1 MGRRAGTLVLTAA
14 MLAAGAALSLGPV
27 DTMPPTPSPMRLP
40 WAVLAALFAAAV
52 LLRVQV
58 QTDREVHS
66 ITLVDLPLVLGL
78 FLVDPLGL
86 VVARLVGSV
95 PALLHAW
102 HARRRPAAR
111 RPGRGPLFDASLAL
125 LEASVAVVVFDAV
138 LGGDDPSGTPGMV
151 ATFTAVLAADLLS
164 ATLVMTATRLE
175 DGVVGWRPVVRALVT
190 GAVAAITTTSLA
202 LVAVVVLIHNR
213 QVAWL
218 LLVVTGILFLAYRAY
233 ASLRE
238 QHEWLDRLHRFSR
251 VVGGGEQS
259 GPVVT
264 AAILTQARDL
274 LRADRAELTLFTAD
288 RARVR
293 TTLGPS
299 ATPGTTPVTD
309 QAAALALLRRSL
321 AADGALLR
329 TGDVDDPRLR
339 QALADDGVRD
349 ALVVPLRDASGPIG
363 TLLVADRAGEA
374 AAFGGQDLRLL
385 QTLAGHAGVALE
397 RSRLI
402 DELRREVAEREHQAL
417 HDGLTG
423 LANRALFQERVRQA
437 IAALGPNASL
447 AVLLVDLDRFKE
459 VNDTLGH
466 HTGDLVLREVGMRLE
481 RSLPDSH
488 AIARLGGDEFAVL
501 VPAVPDREA
510 ARAVGRMVRSVLEQP
525 LATADLELRVAGSV
539 GIALCPEHGADPG
552 LLLQRA
558 DVAMYHAKAAHSGLE
573 VYAAERDQYSP
584 RRLALFGEL
593 RAAIERGALQVV
605 YQPKA
610 ELPAGRVVGF
620 EALLRWL
627 DPTHGLVPPDEFV
640 PIAETTGLIT
650 PMSRYVLQAA
660 VEQVGA
666 WRDQGA
672 VIGMSVNL
680 SVRNL
685 LEPGL
690 VDRVDRLL
698 AGVGVPP
705 GLLTLELTEGAV
717 MTDPEA
723 TIAVLHQLSGA
734 GVRLAIDD
742 FGTGYS
748 SLAYLKRLP
757 VDEVKLDK
765 AFVMGMTV
773 DADDEAIVSST
784 IELAHNLGLRIV
796 AEGVEDHETWEALA
810 ALGCELAQGHY
821 VAPPMPAEQATAWLR
836 EHRAEEP
843 TPERPDR
850 FTISGTQRR

>member
-1 MGRRAGTLVLTAA
+1 
-14 MLAAGAALSLGPV
+14 MLAAGVALLLGPV
-27 DTMPPTPSPMRLP
+27 ETLPPTPSPMRLP
-40 WAVLAALFAAAV
+40 WPVLAALFAAAV
-52 LLRVQV
+52 ILRVQV

-66 ITLVDLPLVLGL
+66 ITLVELPLVLGL

-86 VVARLVGSV
+86 VAARLVGSV
-95 PALLHAW
+95 PALLLE
-102 HARRRPAAR
+102 AR
-111 RPGRGPLFDASLAL
+111 RPGWRPLFDTSRAL
-125 LEASVAVVVFDAV
+125 LEASVAVVVFDTV
-138 LGGDDPSGTPGMV
+138 LGGDDPRGTPGMV
-151 ATFTAVLAADLLS
+151 ATFTAVLAADLLG
-164 ATLVMTATRLE
+164 ATLVMTAARLR
-175 DGVVGWRPVVRALVT
+175 DGVVGWRPVVQALVT
-190 GAVAAITTTSLA
+190 GAVAAITTSSLA

-251 VVGGGEQS
+251 VVGGSEQS
-259 GPVVT
+259 GAVVA
-264 AAILTQARDL
+264 AAILAQARDL
-274 LRADRAELTLFTAD
+274 LRAERAELTLFTAE

-293 TTLGPS
+293 TVLGP
-299 ATPGTTPVTD
+299 AAGPQTTPVTD

-321 AADGALLR
+321 AGDGVVLR
-329 TGDVDDPRLR
+329 GDDVDDPRLR
-339 QALADDGVRD
+339 QALLDGGVHD
-349 ALVVPLRDASGPIG
+349 ALVVPLRGGSGPFG
-363 TLLVADRAGEA
+363 TLLVANRDGDGGGL
-374 AAFGGQDLRLL
+374 GGQDLRLL

-402 DELRREVAEREHQAL
+402 DELRREAAEREHQAL

-423 LANRALFQERVRQA
+423 LANRTLFQERVRQA
-437 IAALGPNASL
+437 IAALGPDASL

-481 RSLPDSH
+481 RSLPESH
-488 AIARLGGDEFAVL
+488 CIARLGGDEFAVL

-525 LATADLELRVAGSV
+525 LATAELELRVAGSV

-558 DVAMYHAKAAHSGLE
+558 DVAMYHAKAAHSGIE
-573 VYAAERDQYSP
+573 VYAADRDQYSP

-593 RAAIERGALQVV
+593 RAAIEEGALEVV

-627 DPTHGLVPPDEFV
+627 DPSHGLVSPDEFV

-650 PMSRYVLQAA
+650 PLTRYVLQAA

-734 GVRLAIDD
+734 GVRLSIDD

-748 SLAYLKRLP
+748 SLAYLKQLP

-796 AEGVEDHETWEALA
+796 AEGVEDRETWDALA
-810 ALGCELAQGHY
+810 VLGCELAQGHY
-821 VAPPMPAEQATAWLR
+821 LAPPMAAEEATRWLWA
-836 EHRAEEP
+836 HRAGEP
-843 TPERPDR
+843 TPARPDR
-850 FTISGTQRR
+850 FTISATHHR

>member
-1 MGRRAGTLVLTAA
+1 MGRRRVGTLALTAA
-14 MLAAGAALSLGPV
+14 MLAAGAALFLGPV
-27 DTMPPTPSPMRLP
+27 ATLPPTPSPLRLP
-40 WAVLAALFAAAV
+40 WPLLAGLFAAAV
-52 LLRVQV
+52 ILRVEV

-66 ITLVDLPLVLGL
+66 ITLVELPLVLGL

-95 PALLHAW
+95 PALLL
-102 HARRRPAAR
+102 AAR
-111 RPGRGPLFDASLAL
+111 RPGWRPLFDTSLAL
-125 LEASVAVVVFDAV
+125 LEASVAVVVFDTV
-138 LGGDDPSGTPGMV
+138 LGGDDPRGTPGMV

-164 ATLVMTATRLE
+164 ATLVLTATRLR
-175 DGVVGWRPVVRALVT
+175 DGAVGGRAVVQALVT
-190 GAVAAITTTSLA
+190 GAVAAIVTTSLA
-202 LVAVVVLIHNR
+202 LVAVVVLVHNR

-238 QHEWLDRLHRFSR
+238 QHEWLDRLHNFSR
-251 VVGGGEQS
+251 MVGGAEQS
-259 GPVVT
+259 AAVV
-264 AAILTQARDL
+264 AASILAQARDL
-274 LRADRAELTLFTAD
+274 LRAERAELTLFTAE

-293 TTLGPS
+293 AVLGPDG
-299 ATPGTTPVTD
+299 ARTAPVTD

-321 AADGALLR
+321 DGDGVPLR
-329 TGDVDDPRLR
+329 GGEVEEPRLR
-339 QALADDGVRD
+339 QALLADGVRD
-349 ALVVPLRDASGPIG
+349 ALVVPLRAASGPFG
-363 TLLVADRAGEA
+363 TLLVANRLGEGGGL
-374 AAFGGQDLRLL
+374 GGQDLRLL
-385 QTLAGHAGVALE
+385 QTMAGHAGVALE

-402 DELRREVAEREHQAL
+402 DELRREAAEREHQAL
-417 HDGLTG
+417 HDALTG
-423 LANRALFQERVRQA
+423 LANRTLFQERVRQA
-437 IAALGPNASL
+437 IAALGPHASL

-488 AIARLGGDEFAVL
+488 CIARLGGDEFAVL

-510 ARAVGRMVRSVLEQP
+510 ARAVGRMVRSVLEKP
-525 LATADLELRVAGSV
+525 LATAELELRVAGSV

-558 DVAMYHAKAAHSGLE
+558 DVAMYHAKAAHSGIE
-573 VYAAERDQYSP
+573 VYAADRDQYSP

-593 RAAIERGALQVV
+593 RAAIEEGALEVV

-627 DPTHGLVPPDEFV
+627 DPSHGLVPPDEFV

-650 PMSRYVLQAA
+650 PLTRYVLQTA

-666 WRDQGA
+666 WRDQG
-672 VIGMSVNL
+672 VVTGMSVNL

-717 MTDPEA
+717 MTDPDA

-734 GVRLAIDD
+734 GVRLSIDD

-748 SLAYLKRLP
+748 SLAYLKQLP

-796 AEGVEDHETWEALA
+796 AEGVEDRETWDALA
-810 ALGCELAQGHY
+810 VLGCELAQGHY
-821 VAPPMPAEQATAWLR
+821 VAPPMAAEAATRWLWER
-836 EHRAEEP
+836 RAGEP

-850 FTISGTQRR
+850 FTISATHRR

>member
-1 MGRRAGTLVLTAA
+1 
-14 MLAAGAALSLGPV
+14 MLAAGIALLVGPV
-27 DTMPPTPSPMRLP
+27 DALLPTPSPMRLP
-40 WAVLAALFAAAV
+40 WPVLAALFAAAV
-52 LLRVQV
+52 SLQV
-58 QTDREVHS
+58 QFQVEGKLHS
-66 ITLVDLPLVLGL
+66 ITLVELPLVLGL

-86 VVARLVGSV
+86 VAARLAGSV
-95 PALLHAW
+95 PALLLSAR
-102 HARRRPAAR
+102 ARR
-111 RPGRGPLFDASLAL
+111 GQLLFSASLAL
-125 LEASVAVVVFDAV
+125 LEASVAVVVFDTV
-138 LGGDDPSGTPGMV
+138 LAGDDPRGTPGMV
-151 ATFTAVLAADLLS
+151 ATFTAVLATDLLGAS
-164 ATLVMTATRLE
+164 LTMTAVRLQH
-175 DGVVGWRPVVRALVT
+175 GAVGWRAVIRALVT
-190 GAVAAITTTSLA
+190 GATVAIATTSLA
-202 LVAVVVLIHNR
+202 LVAVVVLVHNR

-251 VVGGGEQS
+251 VVGGSEQS
-259 GPVVT
+259 GAVVT
-264 AAILTQARDL
+264 AAILAQARDL
-274 LRADRAELTLFTAD
+274 LRAERAQLTLFTGE

-293 TTLGPS
+293 TALGPG
-299 ATPGTTPVTD
+299 ATPRSAPVTD

-321 AADGALLR
+321 ASDGALLHA
-329 TGDVDDPRLR
+329 GSVDDHRLR
-339 QALADDGVRD
+339 LALVQDGVRD
-349 ALVVPLRDASGPIG
+349 ALVVPLRGAAGPIG
-363 TLLVADRAGEA
+363 TLLVANRPGRAGG
-374 AAFGGQDLRLL
+374 FGGQDLTLL
-385 QTLAGHAGVALE
+385 QTLAGHAGMAIE
-397 RSRLI
+397 RGRLF
-402 DELRREVAEREHQAL
+402 DELRREAAEREHQAL

-423 LANRALFQERVRQA
+423 LPNRALFQERVRQA
-437 IAALGPNASL
+437 IAALGPDASL

-466 HTGDLVLREVGMRLE
+466 HTGDLVLREVGIRLE
-481 RSLPDSH
+481 RSLPDGN
-488 AIARLGGDEFAVL
+488 AIARLSGDEFAVL

-510 ARAVGRMVRSVLEQP
+510 ARAVGRRVRAALEKP
-525 LATADLELRVAGSV
+525 LATAELELRVAGSI
-539 GIALCPEHGADPG
+539 GIALCPEHGADPAV
-552 LLLQRA
+552 LLQRA
-558 DVAMYHAKAAHSGLE
+558 DVAMYHAKEAHSGIE

-584 RRLALFGEL
+584 RRLALSGAL
-593 RAAIERGALQVV
+593 RVALEQGALQVV
-605 YQPKA
+605 YQPEA

-620 EALLRWL
+620 EALLRWQ
-627 DPTHGLVPPDEFV
+627 DPIHGLVPPDEFV

-650 PMSRYVLQAA
+650 PLTRHVLRAA

-680 SVRNL
+680 SVLNL

-698 AGVGVPP
+698 AGAGVPP

-748 SLAYLKRLP
+748 SLAYLKQLP

-773 DADDEAIVSST
+773 DADDEAIVGST

-796 AEGVEDHETWEALA
+796 AEGVEDRETWDALA

-821 VAPPMPAEQATAWLR
+821 VSPPMPAEQATSWLW
-836 EHRAEEP
+836 EHRAGER
-843 TPERPDR
+843 TQERPER
-850 FTISGTQRR
+850 FTISATHRR

>member
-1 MGRRAGTLVLTAA
+1 
-14 MLAAGAALSLGPV
+14 MLAAGVALFLGPV
-27 DTMPPTPSPMRLP
+27 EALPPTPSPMRLSWP
-40 WAVLAALFAAAV
+40 VLAALFAAAV
-52 LLRVQV
+52 ILRVQV
-58 QTDREVHS
+58 QTDREVRS
-66 ITLVDLPLVLGL
+66 ITLVELPMVLGL

-86 VVARLVGSV
+86 VVARVAGSI

-102 HARRRPAAR
+102 LAQRKPAAR
-111 RPGRGPLFDASLAL
+111 RPGRRPLFDASLAL
-125 LEASVAVVVFDAV
+125 LEASVAVVVFDTV
-138 LGGDDPSGTPGMV
+138 LGGDDPRGTPGMV
-151 ATFTAVLAADLLS
+151 ATFTAVLATDLLG
-164 ATLVMTATRLE
+164 ATLVMTATRLQ
-175 DGVVGWRPVVRALVT
+175 DGVVGWRPVIRALVT

-251 VVGGGEQS
+251 VVGGSEQS
-259 GPVVT
+259 GAVVT
-264 AAILTQARDL
+264 AAILAQARDL
-274 LRADRAELTLFTAD
+274 LRVERAELTLFTAE

-293 TTLGPS
+293 TVLGP
-299 ATPGTTPVTD
+299 AAAPQTTPVTD

-321 AADGALLR
+321 ADDGVVLR
-329 TGDVDDPRLR
+329 SDEVDDPRLR
-339 QALADDGVRD
+339 QALLADGVGD
-349 ALVVPLRDASGPIG
+349 ALVVPLRDATGPVG
-363 TLLVADRAGEA
+363 TLLVANRADGGGL
-374 AAFGGQDLRLL
+374 GGQDLRLL

-402 DELRREVAEREHQAL
+402 DELRREAAEREHQAL

-437 IAALGPNASL
+437 IATLGPHASL

-510 ARAVGRMVRSVLEQP
+510 ARAVGRMVRSVLEKP
-525 LATADLELRVAGSV
+525 LATAELELRVAGSV

-558 DVAMYHAKAAHSGLE
+558 DVAMYHAKAAHSGIE
-573 VYAAERDQYSP
+573 VYAADRDQYSP

-593 RAAIERGALQVV
+593 RAAIEEGALEVV

-627 DPTHGLVPPDEFV
+627 DPSHGLVPPDEFV

-650 PMSRYVLQAA
+650 PLTRYVLQAA

-672 VIGMSVNL
+672 VLGMSVNL

-734 GVRLAIDD
+734 GVRLSIDD

-796 AEGVEDHETWEALA
+796 AEGVEDRETWDALA
-810 ALGCELAQGHY
+810 VLGCELAQGHY
-821 VAPPMPAEQATAWLR
+821 LAPPMAAAEATRWLG
-836 EHRAEEP
+836 EHRAGEA

-850 FTISGTQRR
+850 FTISATHHR

>member
-1 MGRRAGTLVLTAA
+1 MA
-14 MLAAGAALSLGPV
+14 AAGAALLLGPV
-27 DTMPPTPSPMRLP
+27 ETQQPTPSALRLP
-40 WAVLAALFAAAV
+40 WPLLAALFAAAV
-52 LLRVQV
+52 MLRVQV
-58 QTDREVHS
+58 KTDREVHS
-66 ITLVDLPLVLGL
+66 ITLVELPLVLGL

-102 HARRRPAAR
+102 LAQRRPSARRSGWR
-111 RPGRGPLFDASLAL
+111 PLFDTSLAL

-138 LGGDDPSGTPGMV
+138 LGGDDPRGTPGMV

-164 ATLVMTATRLE
+164 ATLQMTATRLR
-175 DGVVGWRPVVRALVT
+175 DGAVGWRAVAQALVT
-190 GAVAAITTTSLA
+190 GAVAAITTSSLA
-202 LVAVVVLIHNR
+202 LVAVVVLVHNR

-238 QHEWLDRLHRFSR
+238 QHDWLDRLHRFSR
-251 VVGGGEQS
+251 VVGGPEQS
-259 GPVVT
+259 GAVVA
-264 AAILTQARDL
+264 AAILAQARDL
-274 LRADRAELTLFTAD
+274 LRAERAELTLFTAG

-293 TTLGPS
+293 TVLGP
-299 ATPGTTPVTD
+299 AADPQTTPVTD

-321 AADGALLR
+321 DGDGVVLR
-329 TGDVDDPRLR
+329 G
-339 QALADDGVRD
+339 ADDGVRD
-349 ALVVPLRDASGPIG
+349 ALVVPLRDAGGPFG
-363 TLLVADRAGEA
+363 TLLVANRAGD
-374 AAFGGQDLRLL
+374 GGGLGGHDLRLL

-402 DELRREVAEREHQAL
+402 DELRREAAEREHQAL
-417 HDGLTG
+417 HDSLTG
-423 LANRALFQERVRQA
+423 LANRALFHDRVRQA
-437 IAALGPNASL
+437 IAALGPDASL

-481 RSLPDSH
+481 RSLPESH
-488 AIARLGGDEFAVL
+488 CIARLGGDEFAVL

-510 ARAVGRMVRSVLEQP
+510 ARAVGRMVRSVLEKP
-525 LATADLELRVAGSV
+525 LATAELELRVAGSV

-558 DVAMYHAKAAHSGLE
+558 DVAMYHAKAAHSGIE
-573 VYAAERDQYSP
+573 VYAADRDQYSP

-593 RAAIERGALQVV
+593 RAAIEEGALEVV

-620 EALLRWL
+620 EALLRWQ
-627 DPTHGLVPPDEFV
+627 DPGHGLVPPDEFV

-650 PMSRYVLQAA
+650 PLTRYVLQAA

-734 GVRLAIDD
+734 GVRLSIDD

-748 SLAYLKRLP
+748 SLAYLKQLP

-796 AEGVEDHETWEALA
+796 AEGVEDRETWDALA
-810 ALGCELAQGHY
+810 VLGCELAQGHY
-821 VAPPMPAEQATAWLR
+821 LAPPMPAEAATRWLWER
-836 EHRAEEP
+836 RAGEP

-850 FTISGTQRR
+850 FTISATHRR

>member
-1 MGRRAGTLVLTAA
+1 
-14 MLAAGAALSLGPV
+14 
-27 DTMPPTPSPMRLP
+27 
-40 WAVLAALFAAAV
+40 
-52 LLRVQV
+52 
-58 QTDREVHS
+58 
-66 ITLVDLPLVLGL
+66 
-78 FLVDPLGL
+78 
-86 VVARLVGSV
+86 
-95 PALLHAW
+95 
-102 HARRRPAAR
+102 
-111 RPGRGPLFDASLAL
+111 
-125 LEASVAVVVFDAV
+125 
-138 LGGDDPSGTPGMV
+138 
-151 ATFTAVLAADLLS
+151 
-164 ATLVMTATRLE
+164 
-175 DGVVGWRPVVRALVT
+175 
-190 GAVAAITTTSLA
+190 
-202 LVAVVVLIHNR
+202 VVVLVHNR

-238 QHEWLDRLHRFSR
+238 QHEWLDRLHTFSR
-251 VVGGGEQS
+251 VVGGPEQS
-259 GPVVT
+259 GAVVA
-264 AAILTQARDL
+264 AAILAQARDL
-274 LRADRAELTLFTAD
+274 LRAERAELTLFTAG

-293 TTLGPS
+293 TVLGP
-299 ATPGTTPVTD
+299 AADPHTTPVTD

-321 AADGALLR
+321 AGDGVVLR
-329 TGDVDDPRLR
+329 GDQVDDPRLR
-339 QALADDGVRD
+339 QALLADGVRD
-349 ALVVPLRDASGPIG
+349 ALVVPLRDAGGPFG
-363 TLLVADRAGEA
+363 TLLVANRAGDGGGL
-374 AAFGGQDLRLL
+374 GGQDLRLL

-402 DELRREVAEREHQAL
+402 DELRREAAEREHQAL

-423 LANRALFQERVRQA
+423 LANRTLFQDRVRQA
-437 IAALGPNASL
+437 IAALGPHASL

-481 RSLPDSH
+481 RSLPESH
-488 AIARLGGDEFAVL
+488 CIARLGGDEFAVL

-510 ARAVGRMVRSVLEQP
+510 ARAVGRMVRSVLEKP
-525 LATADLELRVAGSV
+525 LATAELELRVAGSV

-558 DVAMYHAKAAHSGLE
+558 DVAMYHAKAAHSGIE
-573 VYAAERDQYSP
+573 VYAADRDQYSP

-593 RAAIERGALQVV
+593 RAVIEEGALEVV

-610 ELPAGRVVGF
+610 ELPAGREVGF
-620 EALLRWL
+620 EALLRWQ
-627 DPTHGLVPPDEFV
+627 DPSHGLVPPDEFV

-650 PMSRYVLQAA
+650 PLTRYVLQAA

-672 VIGMSVNL
+672 MIGMSVNL

-717 MTDPEA
+717 MTDLDA

-734 GVRLAIDD
+734 GVRLSIDD

-748 SLAYLKRLP
+748 SLAYLKQLP

-796 AEGVEDHETWEALA
+796 AEGVEDRETWDALA
-810 ALGCELAQGHY
+810 VLGCELAQGHY
-821 VAPPMPAEQATAWLR
+821 LAPPMAAEEATRWLW
-836 EHRAEEP
+836 EHRAGEP

-850 FTISGTQRR
+850 FTISATHRR

>member
-1 MGRRAGTLVLTAA
+1 MGRRRAGTLVLTAA
-14 MLAAGAALSLGPV
+14 MLAAGVALFLGPV
-27 DTMPPTPSPMRLP
+27 DTLPPTPSPMRLP
-40 WAVLAALFAAAV
+40 WPLLAALFAAAV
-52 LLRVQV
+52 ILRVKV

-66 ITLVDLPLVLGL
+66 ITLVELPLVLGL

-86 VVARLVGSV
+86 VVARLAGSI
-95 PALLHAW
+95 PALLL
-102 HARRRPAAR
+102 AAR
-111 RPGRGPLFDASLAL
+111 QPGRRPLFDASLAL

-138 LGGDDPSGTPGMV
+138 LGGDDPRGTPGMV

-164 ATLVMTATRLE
+164 ATLVMTATRLQ
-175 DGVVGWRPVVRALVT
+175 DGVVGWRPVIRALVT

-213 QVAWL
+213 KVAWL

-238 QHEWLDRLHRFSR
+238 QHEWLDCLHRFSR
-251 VVGGGEQS
+251 VVGRSEQS
-259 GPVVT
+259 GAVVT
-264 AAILTQARDL
+264 AAILAQARDL
-274 LRADRAELTLFTAD
+274 LRAERAELTLFTAE

-293 TTLGPS
+293 TVLGPS
-299 ATPGTTPVTD
+299 ATPRTTPVTD

-321 AADGALLR
+321 ADDGVLLR
-329 TGDVDDPRLR
+329 SDDVDDPRLR
-339 QALADDGVRD
+339 QALLADDVRD
-349 ALVVPLRDASGPIG
+349 ALVVPLRDAAGPIG
-363 TLLVADRAGEA
+363 TLLVANRAGGFGG
-374 AAFGGQDLRLL
+374 FGGQDLRLL
-385 QTLAGHAGVALE
+385 QTLAGHVGVALE

-402 DELRREVAEREHQAL
+402 DELRREAAEREHQAL

-423 LANRALFQERVRQA
+423 LANRTLFQERVRQA
-437 IAALGPNASL
+437 IAALGPHASL

-525 LATADLELRVAGSV
+525 LATAELELRVAGSV

-558 DVAMYHAKAAHSGLE
+558 DVAMYHAKAAQSDIE
-573 VYAAERDQYSP
+573 VYAPDRDQYSP
-584 RRLALFGEL
+584 RRLALSGEL
-593 RAAIERGALQVV
+593 RAAIDQGALQVV

-650 PMSRYVLQAA
+650 PLTRYVLRAA

-748 SLAYLKRLP
+748 SLAYLKQLP

-796 AEGVEDHETWEALA
+796 AEGVEDRETWEALA
-810 ALGCELAQGHY
+810 GLGCELAQGHY
-821 VAPPMPAEQATAWLR
+821 VAPPMAAAEATRWLW
-836 EHRAEEP
+836 EHRAGEP

>member
-1 MGRRAGTLVLTAA
+1 MGRRRVGTLALTAA
-14 MLAAGAALSLGPV
+14 MLAAGAALFLGPV
-27 DTMPPTPSPMRLP
+27 ATLPPTPSPLRLP
-40 WAVLAALFAAAV
+40 WPLLAGLFAAAV
-52 LLRVQV
+52 ILRVEV

-66 ITLVDLPLVLGL
+66 ITLVELPLVLGL

-95 PALLHAW
+95 PALLL
-102 HARRRPAAR
+102 AAR
-111 RPGRGPLFDASLAL
+111 RPGWRPLFDTSLAL
-125 LEASVAVVVFDAV
+125 LEASVAVVVFDTV
-138 LGGDDPSGTPGMV
+138 LGGDDPRGTPGMV

-164 ATLVMTATRLE
+164 ATLVLTATRLR
-175 DGVVGWRPVVRALVT
+175 DGAVGGRAVVQALVT
-190 GAVAAITTTSLA
+190 GAVAAIVTTSLA
-202 LVAVVVLIHNR
+202 LVAVVVLVHNR

-238 QHEWLDRLHRFSR
+238 QHEWLDRLHNFSR
-251 VVGGGEQS
+251 MVGGAEQS
-259 GPVVT
+259 AAVV
-264 AAILTQARDL
+264 AASILAQARDL
-274 LRADRAELTLFTAD
+274 LRAERAELTLFTAE

-293 TTLGPS
+293 AVLGPDG
-299 ATPGTTPVTD
+299 ARTAPVTD

-321 AADGALLR
+321 DGDGVPLR
-329 TGDVDDPRLR
+329 GGEVEEPRLR
-339 QALADDGVRD
+339 QALLADGVRD
-349 ALVVPLRDASGPIG
+349 ALVVPLRAASGPFG
-363 TLLVADRAGEA
+363 TLLVANRLGEGGGL
-374 AAFGGQDLRLL
+374 GGQDLRLL
-385 QTLAGHAGVALE
+385 QTMAGHAGVALE

-402 DELRREVAEREHQAL
+402 DELRREAAEREHQAL
-417 HDGLTG
+417 HDALTG
-423 LANRALFQERVRQA
+423 LANRTLFQERVRQA
-437 IAALGPNASL
+437 IAALGPHASL

-488 AIARLGGDEFAVL
+488 CIARLGGDEFAVL

-510 ARAVGRMVRSVLEQP
+510 ARAVGRMVRSVLEKP
-525 LATADLELRVAGSV
+525 LATAELELRVAGSV

-558 DVAMYHAKAAHSGLE
+558 DVAMYHAKAAHSGIE
-573 VYAAERDQYSP
+573 VYAADRDQYSP

-593 RAAIERGALQVV
+593 RAAIEEGALEVV

-627 DPTHGLVPPDEFV
+627 DPSHGLVPPDEFV

-650 PMSRYVLQAA
+650 PLTRYVLQTA

-666 WRDQGA
+666 WRDQG
-672 VIGMSVNL
+672 VVTGMSVNL

-717 MTDPEA
+717 MTDPDA

-734 GVRLAIDD
+734 GVRLSIDD

-765 AFVMGMTV
+765 AFVIGMTV

-796 AEGVEDHETWEALA
+796 AEGVEDQETWDALA
-810 ALGCELAQGHY
+810 VLGCELAQGHY
-821 VAPPMPAEQATAWLR
+821 VAPPMAAEQATRWLW
-836 EHRAEEP
+836 EHRAAEP

-850 FTISGTQRR
+850 FTISATHHR

>member
-1 MGRRAGTLVLTAA
+1 MA
-14 MLAAGAALSLGPV
+14 AAGAALLLGPV
-27 DTMPPTPSPMRLP
+27 ETQQPTPSALRLP
-40 WAVLAALFAAAV
+40 WPLLAALFAAAV
-52 LLRVQV
+52 MLRVQV
-58 QTDREVHS
+58 KTDREVHS
-66 ITLVDLPLVLGL
+66 ITLVELPLVLGL

-102 HARRRPAAR
+102 LAQRRPAAR
-111 RPGRGPLFDASLAL
+111 RSGWRPLFDTSLAL

-138 LGGDDPSGTPGMV
+138 LGGDDPRGTPGMV

-164 ATLVMTATRLE
+164 ATLQMTATRLR
-175 DGVVGWRPVVRALVT
+175 DGAVGWHAVAQALVT
-190 GAVAAITTTSLA
+190 GAVAAITTSSLA
-202 LVAVVVLIHNR
+202 LVAVVVLVHNR

-251 VVGGGEQS
+251 VVGGPEQS
-259 GPVVT
+259 GAVVA
-264 AAILTQARDL
+264 AAILAQARDL
-274 LRADRAELTLFTAD
+274 LRAERAELTLFTGG

-293 TTLGPS
+293 TVLGP
-299 ATPGTTPVTD
+299 AADPQTTPVTD

-321 AADGALLR
+321 DGDGVVLR
-329 TGDVDDPRLR
+329 GDG
-339 QALADDGVRD
+339 DGVRD
-349 ALVVPLRDASGPIG
+349 ALVVPLRDAGGPFG
-363 TLLVADRAGEA
+363 TLLVANRAGDGGGL
-374 AAFGGQDLRLL
+374 GGQDLRLL

-402 DELRREVAEREHQAL
+402 DELRREAAEREHQAL
-417 HDGLTG
+417 HDSLTG
-423 LANRALFQERVRQA
+423 LANRALFHDRVRQA
-437 IAALGPNASL
+437 IAALGPDASL

-481 RSLPDSH
+481 RSLPESH
-488 AIARLGGDEFAVL
+488 CIARLGGDEFAVL

-510 ARAVGRMVRSVLEQP
+510 ARAVGRMVRSVLEKP
-525 LATADLELRVAGSV
+525 LATAELELRVAGSV

-558 DVAMYHAKAAHSGLE
+558 DVAMYHAKAAHSGIE
-573 VYAAERDQYSP
+573 VYAADRDQYSP

-593 RAAIERGALQVV
+593 RAAIEEGALEVV

-620 EALLRWL
+620 EALLRWQ
-627 DPTHGLVPPDEFV
+627 DPGHGLVPPDEFV

-650 PMSRYVLQAA
+650 PLTRYVLQAA

-717 MTDPEA
+717 MTDPDA

-734 GVRLAIDD
+734 GVRLSIDD

-796 AEGVEDHETWEALA
+796 AEGVEDRETWDALA
-810 ALGCELAQGHY
+810 VLGCELAQGHY
-821 VAPPMPAEQATAWLR
+821 LAPPMPAEAATRWLWER
-836 EHRAEEP
+836 RAGEP

-850 FTISGTQRR
+850 FTISATHRR